1 MNLYVLAYYIF
12 TASAQYI
19 EYNGVTP
26 EIGGTRQITIGVNR
40 FSQYV
45 DQQCRMIPR
54 NNHRY
59 MYTLPRQN
67 YSRYYIKKRVT
78 VGAGNPRFQF
88 IATRIPIENDHPPGA
103 KAPNTFISQLAVIYC
118 EKSVLSG
125 LQLFQVGARDCGIE
139 EILVTFCL
147 NDPDVNLRPEHLLQ
161 VDWDIRHTYLDLQ
174 QIFLENPM
182 GALPFFENECKRFA
196 LFKISTRYFGRIT
209 WRRQKDLTTK
219 YLRGS
224 FINLW
229 EYTIPPFRCQAWESY
244 EIRWLLLRNANLNTA
259 WNHNLD
265 NRENTWYLCSTW
277 DRHVANWLEQLLQE
291 NNVANWLEELL
302 QENNQGAIIGP
313 NNPGANPGNNQGP
326 NPDNN
331 PGPSSSNN
339 PGPNQ
344 GNNRGPRL
352 SNNPEVNIP

>member
-12 TASAQYI
+12 TVSAQYI

-26 EIGGTRQITIGVNR
+26 DVGGTRQITIGVNE

-45 DQQCRMIPR
+45 DQQCGMIPQG
-54 NNHRY
+54 NHQY
-59 MYTLPRQN
+59 MYTIPRPIHA
-67 YSRYYIKKRVT
+67 RYYIKKRVT

-103 KAPNTFISQLAVIYC
+103 KSPNTFPSQLAVIYC
-118 EKSVLSG
+118 EESVLSG
-125 LQLFQVGARDCGIE
+125 LQLFRGDASDCGIE

-182 GALPFFENECKRFA
+182 GALPLFENECKRFA
-196 LFKISTRYFGRIT
+196 SFKISFRRMGRYNMRH
-209 WRRQKDLTTK
+209 QKMLTKK

-229 EYTIPPFRCQAWESY
+229 EYTIPPYRCRAWDAY
-244 EIRWLLLRNANLNTA
+244 EIRWVLLRNENFDTVWNKNLEVRG
-259 WNHNLD
+259 D
-265 NRENTWYLCSTW
+265 TWYLCSTW
-277 DRHVANWLEQLLQE
+277 DRHVANWIEQLLQE
-291 NNVANWLEELL
+291 NNP
-302 QENNQGAIIGP
+302 GATAGP
-313 NNPGANPGNNQGP
+313 NNPGENPGNNPGP
-326 NPDNN
+326 NSDHN
-331 PGPSSSNN
+331 PGPSASNN
-339 PGPNQ
+339 PGPNP
-344 GNNRGPRL
+344 GPSL
-352 SNNPEVNIP
+352 SNNPGVIIR